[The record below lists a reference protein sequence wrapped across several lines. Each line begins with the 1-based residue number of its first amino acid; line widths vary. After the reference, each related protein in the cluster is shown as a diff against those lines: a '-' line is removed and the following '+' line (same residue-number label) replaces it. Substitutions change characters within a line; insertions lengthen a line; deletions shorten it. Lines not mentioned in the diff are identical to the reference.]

1 MKIMTF
7 SQEKLENLTQ
17 EMIKVE
23 KDLRDLQAATIQDL
37 WTADLDLFEQEYR
50 KEYKL
55 PSKDE

>member
-1 MKIMTF
+1 MTF

-23 KDLRDLQAATIQDL
+23 KDLRDLQAATVQDI
-37 WTADLDLFEQEYR
+37 WTADLEAFEQEYR

-55 PSKDE
+55 PPKDE

>member
-23 KDLRDLQAATIQDL
+23 RDLRDLQAATVQDL
-37 WTADLDLFEQEYR
+37 WTADLDSFEQEYR
-50 KEYKL
+50 KEYKF
-55 PSKDE
+55 PPKDE

>member
-37 WTADLDLFEQEYR
+37 WTADLEAFEQEYR

-55 PSKDE
+55 PPKDE